1 MKFKFFGYE
10 IAVNKEEA
18 DELERA
24 KAILDKHG
32 FRAVRKTE
40 DKTNK
45 VRAAGEAAALRAEI
59 SREKVERAIKEIE
72 EAGEKMTI
80 ENVARRAG
88 VSRITAKKYMSA

>member
-1 MKFKFFGYE
+1 MKLKFFGYE
-10 IAVNKEEA
+10 ITVNREEA

-24 KAILDKHG
+24 KAILERHG
-32 FRAVRKTE
+32 FRAVRQTQ

-72 EAGEKMTI
+72 ELGEKMTI

-88 VSRITAKKYMSA
+88 VSRITAKKYMNK